1 MLCFQINTQS
11 NIDIICEYIYKTK
24 EFIKCDGKYNKILC
38 INKIKTEDL
47 NVSIGFGEYCYLY
60 KNHDIFINYKEEG
73 NSKGTVRGI
82 EYYKRFTLCCVN
94 EFIVIEFLKDCYNY
108 IKNINE
114 ENTNILITDK
124 YGEWINYN
132 KLPSRTLES
141 IYIDNSIKNKIV
153 KDIEIFLKS
162 EKEYNNFGIPYKRT
176 YLLTGIPG
184 SGKTSLIKALCK
196 KFNYSL
202 SMLSIS
208 NNFDNSSLLVAIKE
222 LPKKTIFLI
231 EDIDS
236 LFEKRNSTCDNGSLT
251 FSNFINI
258 LDGILYKHSTIIFLT
273 TNHPEKLDHALLRIG
288 RIDMIIKFDYPSRNN
303 IENLFNDLLKVFY
316 NEKELKDNF
325 NNFYDHIKD
334 KKITMSAIINF
345 LFRYKEDWKLYIAE
359 LLDTNNFIR
368 ETLKQNKTENMYN

>member
-1 MLCFQINTQS
+1 MFCFQINTQC
-11 NIDIICEYIYKTK
+11 NIDIICEYVYKNR
-24 EFIKCDGKYNKILC
+24 EFLKDNKCDKILY

-47 NVSIGFGEYCYLY
+47 KVCIGFGEYCYLY
-60 KNHDIFINYKEEG
+60 KNHEIFINYKEEG
-73 NSKGTVRGI
+73 NTKGTDRGV
-82 EYYKRFTLCCVN
+82 EYYKRFTLCCIKEN
-94 EFIVIEFLKDCYNY
+94 IILEFLKDCYNY

-153 KDIEIFLKS
+153 KDIEVFLES
-162 EKEYNNFGIPYKRT
+162 EKDYNNFGIPYKRT

-236 LFEKRNSTCDNGSLT
+236 LFEKRNFSTDNNSLT

-258 LDGILYKHSTIIFLT
+258 LDGILYRHSTIIFLT

-303 IENLFNDLLKVFY
+303 IEKLFNDLLKNIY

-325 NNFYDHIKD
+325 NSFYDLIKD
-334 KKITMSAIINF
+334 KKIAMSAIINF
-345 LFRYKEDWKLYIAE
+345 LFRYKDTWNIYIKE